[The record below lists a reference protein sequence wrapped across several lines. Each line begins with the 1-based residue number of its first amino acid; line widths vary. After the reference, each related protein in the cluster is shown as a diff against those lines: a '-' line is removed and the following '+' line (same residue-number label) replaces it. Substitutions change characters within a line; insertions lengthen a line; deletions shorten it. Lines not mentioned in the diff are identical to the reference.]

1 MKKKKKRKELE
12 KIKILRAGMLSM
24 LSSGETMYETRR
36 RGGGGG
42 GGGGKRPWAKC
53 QNIFK
58 TSHVETSEK
67 ACDLD
72 YP

>member
-1 MKKKKKRKELE
+1 
-12 KIKILRAGMLSM
+12 M
-24 LSSGETMYETRR
+24 LSSA
-36 RGGGGG
+36 GGGGG
-42 GGGGKRPWAKC
+42 TMHETQGAGSGGGGKRPWAKC

-58 TSHVETSEK
+58 TSHVETSER

>member
-1 MKKKKKRKELE
+1 
-12 KIKILRAGMLSM
+12 M
-24 LSSGETMYETRR
+24 LSSAGGRTMFETQ
-36 RGGGGG
+36 GGGG

-58 TSHVETSEK
+58 TSHVETSER

>member
-1 MKKKKKRKELE
+1 
-12 KIKILRAGMLSM
+12 M
-24 LSSGETMYETRR
+24 LSSGGGGTMYETQ
-36 RGGGGG
+36 GG

-53 QNIFK
+53 PNIFK
-58 TSHVETSEK
+58 TSHVETSER

>member
-1 MKKKKKRKELE
+1 
-12 KIKILRAGMLSM
+12 M
-24 LSSGETMYETRR
+24 LSSA
-36 RGGGGG
+36 GGGDYVRDAGVG

-58 TSHVETSEK
+58 TSHVETSER

>member
-1 MKKKKKRKELE
+1 MFE
-12 KIKILRAGMLSM
+12 AQG
-24 LSSGETMYETRR
+24 
-36 RGGGGG
+36 GGGGG
-42 GGGGKRPWAKC
+42 GGGGKRPWSKC

-58 TSHVETSEK
+58 TSHVETSER

>member
-1 MKKKKKRKELE
+1 
-12 KIKILRAGMLSM
+12 M
-24 LSSGETMYETRR
+24 LSSAGGEGGICSRR
-36 RGGGGG
+36 RGVGG

-58 TSHVETSEK
+58 TSHVETSER

>member
-1 MKKKKKRKELE
+1 
-12 KIKILRAGMLSM
+12 M
-24 LSSGETMYETRR
+24 LSSAGGGELCTRR
-36 RGGGGG
+36 RGRGAGG

-58 TSHVETSEK
+58 TSHVETSER

>member
-1 MKKKKKRKELE
+1 
-12 KIKILRAGMLSM
+12 M
-24 LSSGETMYETRR
+24 LSSA
-36 RGGGGG
+36 GGGEDYVLDAGGRG

-58 TSHVETSEK
+58 TSHVETSER

>member
-1 MKKKKKRKELE
+1 
-12 KIKILRAGMLSM
+12 M
-24 LSSGETMYETRR
+24 LSSA
-36 RGGGGG
+36 GGGGGDYVRDAGG

-58 TSHVETSEK
+58 TSHVETSER

>member
-1 MKKKKKRKELE
+1 
-12 KIKILRAGMLSM
+12 M
-24 LSSGETMYETRR
+24 LSSA
-36 RGGGGG
+36 GGGGDYVRDAGGWG

-58 TSHVETSEK
+58 TSHVETSER